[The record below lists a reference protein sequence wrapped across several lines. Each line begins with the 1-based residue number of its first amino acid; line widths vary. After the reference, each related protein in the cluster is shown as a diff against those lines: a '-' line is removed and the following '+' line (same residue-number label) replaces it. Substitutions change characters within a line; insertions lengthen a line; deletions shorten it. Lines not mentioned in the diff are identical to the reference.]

1 VSGLREEKEMRVV
14 PIAGLGVLLASAGC
28 AGDIDQTDGEDGPD
42 QTCEAPEYGDGAC
55 DLDLACDVPDI
66 DCYVLFDGEPAA
78 RAWFMSIEEQIAASE
93 LREPRTLLPTSDAH
107 YTRMRAL
114 LDEGWAAYREVKP
127 VGDLAAIP
135 PQLVVIEDP
144 SVNAFVQGDGE
155 KAAWSV
161 MVYTGLMDVATDEQL
176 VAIVMHELTHAVRLH
191 VIPERK
197 EAVRIHYLA
206 PEGSEPFGFQQA
218 DDAQVHA
225 SLGDWRALASDVGPL
240 DAAPLVG
247 FPLSQG
253 NGTLYRTFVTAAKLW
268 GQAHADI
275 CAAPLAQFD
284 QLSADIMTYF
294 STVDQTLHIAGV
306 EESLANAQNN
316 VLVAVRDQCMAGL
329 TDSYIT
335 ILADLNGKTEEEMRA
350 ILPDEDEALVE
361 GKHFVEAIAT
371 LINDRR
377 SKMRAIEADFA
388 TATGQPW
395 SRVRHYTSEE
405 EADDATLPVLQ
416 AMDRAPD
423 GIAPGLALL
432 DSEAARSTCN
442 ELLASGTPPYGAD
455 LYDDHHANC
464 FRMFHVRDL
473 AASGILTGDG
483 ASALRRPAAATPAR
497 APRYRPLPFPTSYE
511 DYRAY

>member
-1 VSGLREEKEMRVV
+1 MRVGS
-14 PIAGLGVLLASAGC
+14 IASAVFLLAAGC
-28 AGDIDQTDGEDGPD
+28 SGDIDGMEGDGDDGPD
-42 QTCEAPEYGDGAC
+42 QTCDDPAYGDGTC
-55 DLDLACDVPDI
+55 DLDLTCEVPDI
-66 DCYVLFDGEPAA
+66 DCYVLFDGEPEA
-78 RAWFMSIEEQIAASE
+78 RAWYMAIEEQIAASE

-107 YTRMRAL
+107 YVRMRAL
-114 LDEGWAAYREVKP
+114 LDEGWAAYREVKA
-127 VGDLAAIP
+127 VGELGALP

-144 SVNAFVQGDGE
+144 SVNAFVQGDGQ

-161 MVYTGLMDVATDEQL
+161 MVYTGLMDVASDEQL

-206 PEGSEPFGFQQA
+206 PEGSEPFGFQQT
-218 DDAQVHA
+218 DDAQVHSA
-225 SLGDWRALASDVGPL
+225 LGDWRALAKDVGPL

-247 FPLSQG
+247 FPLASG

-275 CAAPLAQFD
+275 CAGPLGQVD
-284 QLSADIMTYF
+284 QLSADIMTYY
-294 STVDQTLHIAGV
+294 SSIDQTLHIDGL
-306 EESLANAQNN
+306 EENLMNAQNN
-316 VLVAVRDQCMAGL
+316 ALVAVRDQCMAGL

-350 ILPDEDEALVE
+350 MLPDEDEALVE
-361 GKHFVEAIAT
+361 GKHFVAAIAT

-377 SKMRAIEADFA
+377 IKMRAIEADFA

-405 EADDATLPVLQ
+405 EADDATLPILQ
-416 AMDRAPD
+416 AMGRAPD

-432 DSEAARSTCN
+432 EPEAARSECDDI
-442 ELLASGTPPYGAD
+442 LGSGTPPYGAD

-473 AASGILTGDG
+473 AASGILTDD
-483 ASALRRPAAATPAR
+483 ASALRRPAPATHVR
-497 APRYRPLPFPTSYE
+497 APRYRPLPYPTSLE